1 MRQRVTASY
10 RVTLTNAKPDSVT
23 VDVRETHFGTWQI
36 TESSV
41 PAEKLSSSETRF
53 RVRVPA
59 NGTATLTY
67 TVQVE
72 S

>member
-1 MRQRVTASY
+1 V
-10 RVTLTNAKPDSVT
+10 
-23 VDVRETHFGTWQI
+23 I

-41 PAEKLSSSETRF
+41 PAEKLSSSEQRF
-53 RVRVPA
+53 RVPVPA

-67 TVQVE
+67 TVQVD